1 MGVASDYI
9 KAKGNEFRK
18 SIYLIFTLEKIF
30 FYGTYIVELRCSAT
44 TVIRIR
50 FMCLWVISFNQV
62 ICLDKAYLIILL
74 VSS

>member
-9 KAKGNEFRK
+9 KAKGNKFRK
-18 SIYLIFTLEKIF
+18 SIYSFFKLEKIVV
-30 FYGTYIVELRCSAT
+30 YGSYIVELRCSAT
-44 TVIRIR
+44 SVLRTR